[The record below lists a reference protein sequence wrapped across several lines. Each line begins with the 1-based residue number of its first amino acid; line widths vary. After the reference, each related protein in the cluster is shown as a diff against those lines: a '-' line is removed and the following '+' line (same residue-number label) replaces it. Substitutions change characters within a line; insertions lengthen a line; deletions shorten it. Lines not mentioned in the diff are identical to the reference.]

1 MYAREFNW
9 SLSTGIRFAT
19 EREVRAPSLVLV
31 FGTREILA
39 HPEFIPALQRAF
51 PGTPLAGCSTAGQ
64 FDRMRIEDDRVC
76 GLAVWFESARVR
88 LATSEIT
95 GGGNSLAAGQAIG
108 AALAGS
114 DLRAVMVLADG
125 IRINGTRLV
134 EGLSAALG
142 PDILVAGGLAG
153 DGQNFGETSIIADGP
168 PRSGLV
174 AAVGLYGAALDVS
187 SGSAGGWDVFGP
199 RRTIT
204 RAVDNI
210 LYDLDGM
217 SALDLYERYLG
228 EEEVQNLPASA
239 LCFPLRIE
247 DPQRP
252 GTDVVRT
259 VLGIDRDRRA
269 MIFAGDMPMR
279 WTAQLM
285 RGSFDRI
292 VEGSAQ
298 AARNACSGPG
308 SQEGFALLVSCIGRR
323 LLMGQRAIDEVTAA
337 AEEIARRH
345 ALVGFYS
352 YGEISPHSASR
363 TLQLHNQTMTVFSV
377 RERQPIG

>member
-1 MYAREFNW
+1 MHAREFSW
-9 SLSTGIRFAT
+9 SRSTGIHLASARDVGPPA
-19 EREVRAPSLVLV
+19 LVLV
-31 FGTREILA
+31 FGARAALA
-39 HPEFIPALQRAF
+39 QPDFLPAIRQCF
-51 PGTPLAGCSTAGQ
+51 PGAVLAGCSTAGQ
-64 FDRMRIEDDRVC
+64 FDRQRIEDDIVC
-76 GLAVWFESARVR
+76 GLAVSFDSARVR
-88 LATSEIT
+88 LATSEIKDSN
-95 GGGNSLAAGQAIG
+95 GSFPAGEAIG
-108 AALAGS
+108 KALLED

-125 IRINGTRLV
+125 IRVNGSRLV
-134 EGLSAALG
+134 NGLSAALG
-142 PDILVAGGLAG
+142 PDVLVAGGLAG
-153 DGQNFGETSIIADGP
+153 DGQQFGETSILADGP
-168 PRSGLV
+168 ARSGIV
-174 AAVGLYGAALDVS
+174 AAIGLYGKALDVS
-187 SGSAGGWDVFGP
+187 AGSAGGWDAFGP

-210 LYDLDGM
+210 LYDLDGLP
-217 SALDLYERYLG
+217 ALDLYERYLG
-228 EEEVQNLPASA
+228 EEESRNLPASA

-247 DPQRP
+247 DPERP

-298 AARNACSGPG
+298 AARNAGAPPDS
-308 SQEGFALLVSCIGRR
+308 EDGFALLVSCIGRR

-337 AEEIARRH
+337 ADEIARRH

-352 YGEISPHSASR
+352 YGEISPHTASR
-363 TLQLHNQTMTVFSV
+363 KLQLHNQTMTVLSV
-377 RERQPIG
+377 RERSLSG

>member
-1 MYAREFNW
+1 MHAREFSW
-9 SLSTGIRFAT
+9 SQSTGIRLAT
-19 EREVRAPSLVLV
+19 AGDAGPPALVLV
-31 FGTREILA
+31 FGARHTLA
-39 HPEFIPALQRAF
+39 QPEFLPTLHQAF
-51 PGTPLAGCSTAGQ
+51 PGAAIAGCSTAGQ
-64 FDRMRIEDDRVC
+64 FDRQRIEDDAAF
-76 GLAVWFESARVR
+76 GLAVSFASARVR
-88 LATSEIT
+88 LATSEIMDSS
-95 GGGNSLAAGQAIG
+95 GSFPAGEAIG
-108 AALAGS
+108 RALLEE

-125 IRINGTRLV
+125 IRVNGSHLV
-134 EGLSAALG
+134 NGLSAALG
-142 PDILVAGGLAG
+142 PDVLVAGGLAG
-153 DGQNFGETSIIADGP
+153 DGQQFGETSIIADGP
-168 PRSGLV
+168 ARSGLV
-174 AAVGLYGAALDVS
+174 AAIGLYGRALDVS
-187 SGSAGGWDVFGP
+187 AGSAGGWDVFGP

-210 LYDLDGM
+210 LYDLDGLP
-217 SALDLYERYLG
+217 ALDLYERYLG
-228 EEEVQNLPASA
+228 EEESRNLPASA

-247 DPQRP
+247 DPARP

-269 MIFAGDMPMR
+269 MIFAGDMPMH

-298 AARNACSGPG
+298 AARNAAAPSN
-308 SQEGFALLVSCIGRR
+308 SEEGFALLVSCVGRR

-352 YGEISPHSASR
+352 YGEISPHTASR
-363 TLQLHNQTMTVFSV
+363 KLQLHNQTMTVLSV
-377 RERQPIG
+377 RERPVGG

>member
-1 MYAREFNW
+1 MHAREFSW
-9 SLSTGIRFAT
+9 SRSIGIRLASA
-19 EREVRAPSLVLV
+19 RDAGPPALVLV
-31 FGTREILA
+31 FGARDALA
-39 HPEFIPALQRAF
+39 HPDFLPALRHAF
-51 PGTPLAGCSTAGQ
+51 PGALLAGCSTAGQ
-64 FDRMRIEDDRVC
+64 FDRQRIEDEAVC
-76 GLAVWFESARVR
+76 GLAIWFDSARVR
-88 LATSEIT
+88 LATSQIE
-95 GGGNSLAAGQAIG
+95 GSSGSFAAGEAIG
-108 AALAGS
+108 RDLLED

-125 IRINGTRLV
+125 IRINGSRLV
-134 EGLSAALG
+134 NGLAAALG
-142 PDILVAGGLAG
+142 PDVLVAGGLAG
-153 DGQNFGETSIIADGP
+153 DGQHFAETSIIADGV

-174 AAVGLYGAALDVS
+174 AAIGLYGDALDVS
-187 SGSAGGWDVFGP
+187 AGSAGGWDVFGP

-210 LYDLDGM
+210 LYDLDGV

-228 EEEVQNLPASA
+228 EEESRNLPASA

-247 DPQRP
+247 DPERP

-269 MIFAGDMPMR
+269 MIFAGDMPVR

-298 AARNACSGPG
+298 AARNAGTPPDSKD
-308 SQEGFALLVSCIGRR
+308 GFALLVSCIGRR

-337 AEEIARRH
+337 AEEIARQH

-352 YGEISPHSASR
+352 YGEISPHAASR
-363 TLQLHNQTMTVFSV
+363 KLQLHNQTMTVLSV
-377 RERQPIG
+377 RERSVNG